1 MNNKKI
7 PNNTLK
13 DIRAKLNNY
22 PDSLKDN
29 FEISLKLV
37 SEIFTKEETIL
48 WALVGLKIA
57 QVTTR
62 SWEPSLEFYRATP
75 NIIKYLPFN
84 YIIQWG
90 ESGLDLSTESPTLAS
105 SYFKASKDTIKKL
118 RSRHIDSWAL
128 SGKSLYNGTWKSST
142 LACQFFEHSPSI
154 VKSLTFPQIE
164 KFISI
169 LKIISNNSFD
179 LASDSLTISTNIFG
193 ILGKNNEEF
202 LELLPNIMESNFR
215 ELKGFLEACSKSLNK
230 IDSNERIN
238 FIKIVIKLM
247 QNGEM
252 NIPMHITE
260 MSKSLNEIDKEN
272 HSSILNLATSLEGSN
287 SIYFINSV
295 PKVLEKL
302 TDNQLIKWVD
312 TGKNIYKTNV
322 EGALAFFKIESSYSE
337 EVIENLSSS
346 IELSRIKE
354 IMELYCRGLAGSEIN
369 LENTGDLVEKNI
381 GWVSNEAPSTEG
393 STVYLPAVTDKY
405 TSKTDNFN
413 WYKVVSTHQV
423 AHVEF
428 GSFRFNFTKPS
439 IAFKDLRYKLEEKKI
454 HNDENYKSQTWITD
468 IQRFFNMF
476 TDRQLS
482 LDIFTVVEDGRLDER
497 IKYEYPGV
505 KNAYIKI
512 QTDSFKQRKPIQ
524 ELPAR
529 EALVELIV
537 RIGLQELKSIPV
549 PKEHKNA
556 AKEIVL
562 IANQVFN
569 YLASVEDVA
578 EATLRIYAI
587 ISQISNDNID
597 QDNWDNIDI
606 DDINQEYNDSDDMDQ
621 LIENIS
627 QIPDTESNKD
637 EQEYTPSEQVDY
649 RGDFKPELSQLL
661 NELRNQG
668 EMSED
673 SNKDSNLTQQML
685 EEMFQSS
692 AEIDVDSN
700 VSEMQ
705 NASGKF
711 ANNILKET
719 GVNINQQD
727 YGDGAPS
734 HVDEDG
740 GALDPNEPLTFVYDE
755 WDFRAGDYKPRWC
768 IVHQKE
774 MPEGDPNFYT
784 TTLHSYRPLV
794 QRIQRQFEMM
804 VPETFRKVRK
814 LDDGEDFDIDDVIE
828 AMIDIKTG
836 NSPNEKFYWRRNK
849 VQRDVAVALLLDTS
863 ASTAEAIDD
872 SKKPGDDWDAPDDPV
887 KYMEWLKK
895 RKSEGA
901 RRSYK
906 RIIDVEKESI
916 VLLIN
921 ALESIGDMYGIYG
934 FSGYGRENVEFYNIK
949 DLHEN
954 FSENIKQ
961 RIDRISPLHATRMGP
976 AIRHTI
982 TKLQKAEA
990 RTKLLFLIS
999 DGRPQDRGYSREG
1012 VEKEYAVHDTK
1023 MALDEAKKEDINAFC
1038 LTVDKSGHDYLKT
1051 MCEDIGY
1058 EVLDDIH
1065 ALPERLLYLYRRL
1078 TM

>member
-1 MNNKKI
+1 MDHQELSNYS
-7 PNNTLK
+7 LK
-13 DIRAKLNNY
+13 DIRLKLNNY

-29 FEISLKLV
+29 FEISINSFSKIFSKQETLV
-37 SEIFTKEETIL
+37 WSLI
-48 WALVGLKIA
+48 GLKMA
-57 QVTTR
+57 EVTTR
-62 SWEPSLEFYRATP
+62 SWESSLEFYKSTP
-75 NIIKYLPFN
+75 DVIKYLPFN

-90 ESGLDLSTESPTLAS
+90 ESGLDLSRQSPALAT
-105 SYFKASKDTIKKL
+105 SYFKASKATIKKL

-128 SGKSLYNGTWKSST
+128 TGKSLYNGTWKSST
-142 LACQFFEHSPSI
+142 LACNFFEHSPVL

-164 KFISI
+164 KFISL

-179 LASDSLTISTNIFG
+179 LASECLSISTNIFLT
-193 ILGKNNEEF
+193 LGKNNGE
-202 LELLPNIMESNFR
+202 LIDLLPDIMESNLR
-215 ELKGFLEACSKSLNK
+215 ELKGFLESCSKSLNK
-230 IDSNERIN
+230 IDPNQRIN
-238 FIKIVIKLM
+238 FIKIAIKLM
-247 QNGEM
+247 QNGQL
-252 NIPMHITE
+252 NIPIHITE
-260 MSKSLNEIDKEN
+260 MAKSMNEIDREKHE
-272 HSSILNLATSLEGSN
+272 SILELAKDLQGPTS
-287 SIYFINSV
+287 IFFINSA
-295 PKVLEKL
+295 PQVLEKL
-302 TDNQLIKWVD
+302 TDNQLTKWVA
-312 TGKNIYKTNV
+312 TGQEIYKSNV
-322 EGALAFFKIESSYSE
+322 DGAFAFFKIESSYSE
-337 EVIENLSSS
+337 QIIENLSST
-346 IELSRIKE
+346 IELSRIKG

-381 GWVSNEAPSTEG
+381 GWVSNESPSTEG

-405 TSKTDNFN
+405 TSKIDNFN

-428 GSFRFNFTKPS
+428 GSFRFKFQKS
-439 IAFKDLRYKLEEKKI
+439 SKLFKDLRYKLENNKSN
-454 HNDENYKSQTWITD
+454 NDENFKSQTWLTD

-476 TDRQLS
+476 SDRQLS

-505 KNAYIKI
+505 KTAYIKI
-512 QTDSFKQRKPIQ
+512 QTDSLKQRKSIK

-529 EALVELIV
+529 EALVELIL

-549 PKEHKNA
+549 PKEYIKE
-556 AKEIVL
+556 AKEI
-562 IANQVFN
+562 ITITTQIFN
-569 YLASVEDVA
+569 SSACVEDVA

-587 ISQISNDNID
+587 ISQIANDNVA

-606 DDINQEYNDSDDMDQ
+606 DEINPEYNDSPDMDQ

-627 QIPDTESNKD
+627 INHDTELTED
-637 EQEYTPSEQVDY
+637 EQDYSPTEQVDY

-668 EMSED
+668 DISED
-673 SNKDSNLTQQML
+673 NNNDSNITQEML

-692 AEIDVDSN
+692 AEIDIDSN
-700 VSEMQ
+700 ASEMQ

-711 ANNILKET
+711 ANNILKEA
-719 GVNINQQD
+719 GVSINQQD
-727 YGDGAPS
+727 YGDGSPS

-740 GALDPNEPLTFVYDE
+740 GALNPTEPQTFVYDE

-768 IVHQKE
+768 VVHQKE
-774 MPEGDPNFYT
+774 MPEGDPSFYT
-784 TTLHSYRPLV
+784 DTLHSYRPLV

-836 NSPNEKFYWRRNK
+836 NSPNENFYWRRNK
-849 VQRDVAVALLLDTS
+849 VQRDVAVAILLDTS

-887 KYMEWLKK
+887 KYMEWLKN
-895 RKSEGA
+895 RKAEGS

-949 DLHEN
+949 DLDEN
-954 FSENIKQ
+954 FSDKIKQ
-961 RIDRISPLHATRMGP
+961 RIDKISPLHATRMGP

-982 TKLQKAEA
+982 SKLQKAEA

-1023 MALDEAKKEDINAFC
+1023 MALDEAKKENINAFC

-1058 EVLDDIH
+1058 EVLDDIN

>member
-1 MNNKKI
+1 LNKKEI
-7 PNNTLK
+7 SNTTLK
-13 DIRAKLNNY
+13 SIRSKLQNY

-29 FEISLKLV
+29 FEISIKFV
-37 SEIFTKEETIL
+37 SEIFSVEETKL
-48 WALVGLKIA
+48 WALIGLKIA

-62 SWEPSLEFYRATP
+62 SWESSLEYYKATP
-75 NIIKYLPFN
+75 DIIKYLPFN

-90 ESGLDLSTESPTLAS
+90 ESGLDLSNQSPTLAS
-105 SYFKASKDTIKKL
+105 SYFKASKNTIKKL

-128 SGKSLYNGTWKSST
+128 TGKSLYNGTWKSST
-142 LACQFFEHSPSI
+142 LACQFFEHSPAL

-164 KFISI
+164 KFTSVLKNISD
-169 LKIISNNSFD
+169 NSFD
-179 LASDSLTISTNIFG
+179 IASDSLSISTAIFP
-193 ILGKNNEEF
+193 IIGKSNEEF
-202 LELLPNIMESNFR
+202 INLLPNVIKLNLR
-215 ELKGFLEACSKSLNK
+215 ELKGFLESCSKSLNK
-230 IDSNERIN
+230 IDSNQRIN
-238 FIKIVIKLM
+238 FIKIIIKLM
-247 QNGEM
+247 ENGEL
-252 NIPMHITE
+252 NIPNHITE
-260 MSKSLNEIDKEN
+260 MANNLNEINKEE
-272 HSSILNLATSLEGSN
+272 HESILELATTLEGTTP
-287 SIYFINSV
+287 IFFINST
-295 PKVLEKL
+295 PKAFEKL
-302 TDNQLIKWVD
+302 TNTQLIKWVE
-312 TGKNIYKTNV
+312 TGKKIYKTNV
-322 EGALAFFKIESSYSE
+322 EGGVAFFKIESSYSE
-337 EVIENLSSS
+337 QVIENLSSS
-346 IELSRIKE
+346 IELSKIKE
-354 IMELYCRGLAGSEIN
+354 IMELYCRGLAGSEIK

-381 GWVSNEAPSTEG
+381 GWVSNESPSTEG
-393 STVYLPAVTDKY
+393 STVYLPAVTDRY
-405 TSKTDNFN
+405 TSKIDNFN

-428 GSFRFNFTKPS
+428 GSFQFNFSKPS
-439 IAFKDLRYKLEEKKI
+439 NLFKDLRYTLEEKKLN
-454 HNDENYKSQTWITD
+454 NDENYKSQTWLTD

-505 KNAYIKI
+505 KNPYIKI
-512 QTDSFKQRKPIQ
+512 QTDTLKRRKPIQ

-529 EALVELIV
+529 EALVELII

-549 PKEHKNA
+549 PKKHKKSA
-556 AKEIVL
+556 TDIVSIAK
-562 IANQVFN
+562 QVFDYSAN
-569 YLASVEDVA
+569 IEDVA

-587 ISQISNDNID
+587 ISQISNENID
-597 QDNWDNIDI
+597 QDDWDNIDI
-606 DDINQEYNDSDDMDQ
+606 DDINEEYNDSNNMDE
-621 LIENIS
+621 LIDNIS
-627 QIPDTESNKD
+627 QNPDMSELNDD
-637 EQEYTPSEQVDY
+637 EEYTPSEQVDY

-661 NELRNQG
+661 NELRSQG
-668 EMSED
+668 DMSDEN
-673 SNKDSNLTQQML
+673 NKDSNLTQQML

-692 AEIDVDSN
+692 AEIDVNSN

-727 YGDGAPS
+727 YGDGVPS
-734 HVDEDG
+734 HIDEDG
-740 GALDPNEPLTFVYDE
+740 GSLDPNEPQTFVYDE

-774 MPEGDPNFYT
+774 MPEGDPNFYS
-784 TTLHSYRPLV
+784 TTLHSYKPLV

-804 VPETFRKVRK
+804 VPEMFRKVRK

-887 KYMEWLKK
+887 KYMEWLKN
-895 RKSEGA
+895 RKSEGS
-901 RRSYK
+901 RRNYK

-949 DLHEN
+949 DLNEN
-954 FSENIKQ
+954 FSDNIKQ

-982 TKLQKAEA
+982 TKLKKAEA

-1023 MALDEAKKEDINAFC
+1023 MALDEAKQEDINAFC